1 MRIII
6 KLIAALGLGVTSLSL
21 QAHEGHAT
29 VGSLAHSIE
38 HAGWLA
44 AALML
49 VSILIVVGFSVSA
62 KWADRVLKA
71 RAAITQKA
79 S

>member
-1 MRIII
+1 MKIIN
-6 KLIAALGLGVTSLSL
+6 KLNAVFGLGLTSLSL

-29 VGSLAHSIE
+29 VGSLAHSVE

-62 KWADRVLKA
+62 TWADRLLQA
-71 RAAITQKA
+71 RAAISQKA
-79 S
+79 G